1 MKKIIAVLPG
11 DGIGPE
17 VIQQAIKTL
26 KVIANIFNHSFHYIF
41 GPVGGNAID
50 KYGSPLPPETISLVK
65 KSDAV
70 LLGAVGGPKWDY
82 VPVGNGPDQGVLRL
96 RKVLKVFA
104 NLRPVKTYSSLCN
117 LSVIKKEI
125 VEGTD
130 ILFVREL
137 TGGIYFG
144 SPRGRRNKGDSA
156 IDTSKYS
163 KEEITRI
170 AKVAFNLAL
179 TRSKKVTSVDKANAL
194 ETSRLWRETV
204 IGIGKKFPTIQLD
217 HLYVDN
223 AAMQIMKNPK
233 NFDVILTDNMFGD
246 ILTDEAAVLS
256 ASIGLLPSAS
266 IGNTH
271 PYLYEPIHG
280 SAPKY
285 AGQNKVNPIGTILS
299 AAMMLRISF
308 KLEKEAQIIEQGV
321 ENTIKDGYR
330 TADIADKNTPK
341 KKILGTNEMGDKI
354 AENV

>member
-1 MKKIIAVLPG
+1 MKKTIAILPG

-17 VIQQAIKTL
+17 VIQQTVKVLKAISDKF
-26 KVIANIFNHSFHYIF
+26 KHSFLFVYGSI
-41 GPVGGNAID
+41 GGEAID
-50 KYGSPLPPETISLVK
+50 RYDSPLPPETLSIVK
-65 KSDAV
+65 SSDAV
-70 LLGAVGGPKWDY
+70 LLGAVGGPKWDH
-82 VPVGNGPDQGVLRL
+82 VPVDSGPDQGVLRL
-96 RKVLKVFA
+96 RKLLRVFA
-104 NLRPVKTYSSLCN
+104 NLRPVKMYSSLSY
-117 LSVIKKEI
+117 LSVLKQEI

-144 SPRGRRNKGDSA
+144 SPRGRRDRGNSA

-170 AKVAFNLAL
+170 ATVAFNYAL
-179 TRSKKVTSVDKANAL
+179 TRRKKVTSVDKANAL

-204 IGIGKKFPTIQLD
+204 SRISKKFPTIQLEN
-217 HLYVDN
+217 LYVDN
-223 AAMQIMKNPK
+223 AAMQIIKNPRQ
-233 NFDVILTDNMFGD
+233 FDVILTENMFGD

-266 IGNTH
+266 IGKTQ

-299 AAMMLRISF
+299 ASMMLRISF
-308 KLEKEAQIIEQGV
+308 KLEKEAQTIEKAV
-321 ENTIKDGYR
+321 ENTLKENYR
-330 TADIADKNTPK
+330 TRDIADSQTNPD
-341 KKILGTNEMGDKI
+341 KIIGTREMGRKI
-354 AENV
+354 IENI

>member
-1 MKKIIAVLPG
+1 
-11 DGIGPE
+11 
-17 VIQQAIKTL
+17 
-26 KVIANIFNHSFHYIF
+26 
-41 GPVGGNAID
+41 
-50 KYGSPLPPETISLVK
+50 
-65 KSDAV
+65 
-70 LLGAVGGPKWDY
+70 
-82 VPVGNGPDQGVLRL
+82 
-96 RKVLKVFA
+96 
-104 NLRPVKTYSSLCN
+104 
-117 LSVIKKEI
+117 
-125 VEGTD
+125 
-130 ILFVREL
+130 
-137 TGGIYFG
+137 
-144 SPRGRRNKGDSA
+144 
-156 IDTSKYS
+156 
-163 KEEITRI
+163 
-170 AKVAFNLAL
+170 
-179 TRSKKVTSVDKANAL
+179 
-194 ETSRLWRETV
+194 
-204 IGIGKKFPTIQLD
+204 
-217 HLYVDN
+217 
-223 AAMQIMKNPK
+223 MQIMKNPK